1 MKHLILAA
9 LHALTPSALDTESPA
24 ERCARLAPIAQ
35 AIAEVCSDAHCAA
48 ALIALG
54 QVESRFAERVQAGRC
69 RQHECDSGRSRGV
82 WQINVRSVSRPTWRV
97 LGRYDVE
104 ALRVGASEALRIWR
118 AGLKRCGGKL
128 ACARARYRGTSV
140 VSGADRAFARR
151 VLGMRVQL
159 ERSAGDES

>member
-1 MKHLILAA
+1 MKGLILAA

-24 ERCARLAPIAQ
+24 ERCARLEPVAQ
-35 AIAEVCSDAHCAA
+35 AIADVCDNARCAA

-82 WQINVRSVSRPTWRV
+82 WQLNVRAVNRETWRA
-97 LGRYDVE
+97 LGRYDDDS
-104 ALRVGASEALRIWR
+104 LRVGAREAFRVWS
-118 AGLKRCGGKL
+118 AGLKRCGWKL

-151 VLGMRVQL
+151 VLLMQ
-159 ERSAGDES
+159 ERL

>member
-1 MKHLILAA
+1 MKGLILAA

-24 ERCARLAPIAQ
+24 ERCARLEPVAQ
-35 AIAEVCSDAHCAA
+35 AIADVCDNARCAA

-82 WQINVRSVSRPTWRV
+82 WQLNVRAVNRETWRA
-97 LGRYDVE
+97 LGRYDDDS
-104 ALRVGASEALRIWR
+104 LRVGAREAFRVWS

-151 VLGMRVQL
+151 VLLMQ
-159 ERSAGDES
+159 ERL

>member
-1 MKHLILAA
+1 VKHLILAA

-69 RQHECDSGRSRGV
+69 RRHECDSGRSRGV
-82 WQINVRSVSRPTWRV
+82 WQLNIRAVNRETWRV
-97 LGRYDVE
+97 LGRYGDDS
-104 ALRVGASEALRIWR
+104 LRIGAREALRIWR
-118 AGLKRCGGKL
+118 YGLKRCGGKL
-128 ACARARYRGTSV
+128 SCARARYRGTIV

-151 VLGMRVQL
+151 VLRVRQAL
-159 ERSAGDES
+159 SL